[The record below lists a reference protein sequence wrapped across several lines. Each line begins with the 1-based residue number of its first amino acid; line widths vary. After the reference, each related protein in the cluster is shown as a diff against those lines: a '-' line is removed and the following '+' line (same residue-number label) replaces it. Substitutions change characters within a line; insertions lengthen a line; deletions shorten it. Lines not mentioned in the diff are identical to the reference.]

1 MRTWLKLVVWIA
13 GMAGA
18 VGLVLHFFFFEVWRV
33 PSDDPLLAAS
43 IEPTLSAG
51 DLVLVTRRTSVDRG
65 ELLRCA
71 DPDAAGR
78 FVVARAIGR
87 YGDQVEVKDE
97 VVLLDGKH
105 VPSPR
110 ACEPPTVSVHDP
122 RIDDDVTLACS
133 VEEFSDLTFS
143 VLRARERA
151 EPPTNV
157 KVEAGKWFLVSDDRH
172 VHLDSR
178 DFGEVGAAS
187 CQHVLFRLVSA
198 AGFTDVGRRLTIIW

>member
-1 MRTWLKLVVWIA
+1 MRTWLKLVVWMA
-13 GMAGA
+13 AMAGA
-18 VGLVLHFFFFEVWRV
+18 VGLVLHLFFFEVWRV

-51 DLVLVTRRTSVDRG
+51 DLVLVTRHTSVDRG

-78 FVVARAIGR
+78 YVVARAIGR

-110 ACEPPTVSVHDP
+110 ACEPPSVTVHDP
-122 RIDDDVTLACS
+122 RIDDDVTLSCS

-143 VLRARERA
+143 VLRARERG

-172 VHLDSR
+172 VHVDSR
-178 DFGEVGAAS
+178 DFGEVDAHS

-198 AGFTDVGRRLTIIW
+198 AGFTDAGRRLTIIW